1 MALRCADQGLAELEK
16 KGDSLMMVVIMETMV
31 MRMASKKLLVPVLM
45 QNIQDLGALLFPYAT
60 DAIPRTGPGELR

>member
-16 KGDSLMMVVIMETMV
+16 KVDSLMMVVMMETMV

-45 QNIQDLGALLFPYAT
+45 QNVQDLGALLFPYAT
-60 DAIPRTGPGELR
+60 DAIPGTGPEELK